1 MTMTN
6 FPAFLGILLVTYVVP
21 GPDFVVVST
30 AALRSARA
38 GFWTAVGVLCGL
50 AVHTSAAVLGLS
62 VLVASSQVAFEALRI
77 AGAAWLIYLGV
88 RLLASRVHAPSG
100 PARPALA
107 RAAWWRGFVCNVS
120 NPKAVLFFLSL
131 MPQFVD
137 PHRAIAPQTLL
148 LSAIVI
154 AVGAVWWTLVCWL
167 ALRSRR
173 WLTSARVAR
182 RIDRAG
188 GAALVALGGTIAAS

>member
-1 MTMTN
+1 MTN

-77 AGAAWLIYLGV
+77 AGAAWLIYLGI
-88 RLLASRVHAPSG
+88 RLLASRDHAPAG

-107 RAAWWRGFVCNVS
+107 RAAWRRGFLCNVS

-137 PHRAIAPQTLL
+137 PHRAIAPPTLL
-148 LSAIVI
+148 VSAIVFP
-154 AVGAVWWTLVCWL
+154 VGGGWWTVVLWV
-167 ALRSRR
+167 AFRGRR
-173 WLTSARVAR
+173 WLTSARVTR

>member
-1 MTMTN
+1 MTN

-21 GPDFVVVST
+21 GPDFLVVST

-38 GFWTAVGVLCGL
+38 GFWTTVGVLCGL

-62 VLVASSQVAFEALRI
+62 MLVASSQVAFQALRI
-77 AGAAWLIYLGV
+77 AGAAWLIYLGI
-88 RLLASRVHAPSG
+88 RLLASRGRLPTAPEH
-100 PARPALA
+100 PAIA
-107 RAAWWRGFVCNVS
+107 RAAWLRGFLSNVS

-148 LSAIVI
+148 LSAVVI
-154 AVGAVWWTLVCWL
+154 AVGAVWWTVVCWL
-167 ALRSRR
+167 ALRGRR
-173 WLTSARVAR
+173 WMTSARVAR
-182 RIDRAG
+182 RIDRVG
-188 GAALVALGGTIAAS
+188 GAALVALGSTIAAS

>member
-1 MTMTN
+1 MTN

-77 AGAAWLIYLGV
+77 AGAAWLVFLGV
-88 RLLASRVHAPSG
+88 RLLASHGHGSAG

-107 RAAWWRGFVCNVS
+107 RAAWWRGFLCNVS

-154 AVGAVWWTLVCWL
+154 AVGAVWWTVVCLL
-167 ALRSRR
+167 ALRGRR
-173 WLTSARVAR
+173 WLTSARITR

>member
-1 MTMTN
+1 MTN
-6 FPAFLGILLVTYVVP
+6 FSAFLGILLVTYMVP

-62 VLVASSQVAFEALRI
+62 VLVASSQVAFETLRI
-77 AGAAWLIYLGV
+77 AGAAWLIFLGV
-88 RLLASRVHAPSG
+88 RLLASHGHAPAG

-107 RAAWWRGFVCNVS
+107 RAAWWRGFLCNVS

-154 AVGAVWWTLVCWL
+154 AVGVVWWTVVCWL
-167 ALRSRR
+167 ALRGRR

-182 RIDRAG
+182 RIDRSG
-188 GAALVALGGTIAAS
+188 GAALVALGTTIAAS

>member
-1 MTMTN
+1 MTN

-88 RLLASRVHAPSG
+88 RLLASRVHTPSG

-107 RAAWWRGFVCNVS
+107 RAAWWRGFACNVS

-173 WLTSARVAR
+173 WLTSARVTR

-188 GAALVALGGTIAAS
+188 GAALVALGGTIAVS